1 VSHASGPV
9 SQSHLPKQFLITLQA
24 TASRI
29 TLLIPPRHISVVTAA
44 SSQAQTIEG
53 STRMPKLLSARKTE
67 DTFVAGVKKNIALT
81 KRLIEEGKTPGTLA
95 IVSGS
100 ESARN
105 LWQKIL
111 HEAKSSLQ
119 VISVFSLHEDL
130 PVNQAFGV
138 LLLWQRLRDAADRTR
153 GTLAAFVFGSGTR
166 STPFTETDNAQKPAI
181 VTPVRGMSDGKER
194 YLTMVELA
202 VRYFIPVQQYL
213 MRSGFEG
220 LIIKWGDEVQIPT
233 FDLSGQ
239 NPELFGNAD
248 IVRFVSIQEMT
259 TESALNKDWVGVNEK
274 QHVTAFIP
282 RRPLSDMEK
291 LADRGLVQ
299 KRDGKLYGGVNLGS
313 VAVSYDLL
321 DALLNE
327 FKGEVND
334 STANRN
340 HRPALDPEFFT
351 ALTIAV
357 IQDEN
362 ERREAWQRA
371 IQESKDVQKL
381 SEKMLDVLERMQKA
395 IKMLDRPLKMLAL
408 DFQDQYWG
416 DIGQH
421 PQIYD
426 FYIGLNKLGPEG
438 EILRALG
445 DIPDQRDE
453 NGNIIVGDSY
463 ISQNITVKNSVLIN
477 VTLTGQGRIENSVLI
492 GTRAGNIDMENGF
505 DVLSTATSLH
515 VSSRGGT
522 YKVVSDVPVSVAA
535 GERVTTLFMPT
546 HGTYLMRVHEHTNLR
561 DTAAT
566 YDVPIFGNPVSFKDA
581 HEDMGRITVEELERV
596 RSATLPS
603 STTT

>member
-1 VSHASGPV
+1 MS
-9 SQSHLPKQFLITLQA
+9 
-24 TASRI
+24 
-29 TLLIPPRHISVVTAA
+29 
-44 SSQAQTIEG
+44 
-53 STRMPKLLSARKTE
+53 KLLSTCDTE

-81 KRLIEEGKTPGTLA
+81 KLLIEEGKTPGTLA

-100 ESARN
+100 ESAKN

-111 HEAKSSLQ
+111 DGAKSSLKA
-119 VISVFSLHEDL
+119 ISVFSLHEDL

-138 LLLWQRLRDAADRTR
+138 LLLWQRLSHAADRTR

-166 STPFTETDNAQKPAI
+166 ATPFTETDNAQKPAI
-181 VTPVRGMSDGKER
+181 VTPVRVISDGKER

-202 VRYFIPVQQYL
+202 IRYFLPVQQYL

-220 LIIKWGDEVQIPT
+220 LIIKWGDEVQMPT
-233 FDLSGQ
+233 CDLSGQ
-239 NPELFGNAD
+239 NPALFGKAD
-248 IVRFVSIQEMT
+248 IVRFVSIQEIT
-259 TESALNKDWVGVNEK
+259 TDSASNKDWVGVNEK
-274 QHVTAFIP
+274 KHVTAFIP
-282 RRPLSDMEK
+282 RRPLSDMAK

-340 HRPALDPEFFT
+340 ARPALDPEFFT

-357 IQDEN
+357 SEDEN
-362 ERREAWQRA
+362 ERREAWQKA
-371 IQESKDVQKL
+371 IQASKDVKQL
-381 SEKMLDVLERMQKA
+381 SATIPDVLERIQRA
-395 IKMLDRPLKMLAL
+395 IGTLARPLKMVAL

-426 FYIGLNKLGPEG
+426 FYMALNEPGPKG
-438 EILRALG
+438 DILRALA
-445 DIPDQRDE
+445 DIPDHRDE
-453 NGNIIVGDSY
+453 HGNIIVGDSY

-477 VTLTGQGRIENSVLI
+477 VTLTGQGRIEHSVLI
-492 GTRAGNIDMENGF
+492 GTRAGNIAMENGF
-505 DVLSTATSLH
+505 DVLSTATSLQ

-522 YKVVSDVPVSVAA
+522 YKVVSNVPVSVAE

-546 HGTYLMRVHEHTNLR
+546 HGTHLMRVHEHTNLR

-581 HEDMGRITVEELERV
+581 HEDMGRITVEELEQARG
-596 RSATLPS
+596 AKLPS
-603 STTT
+603 STHT

>member
-1 VSHASGPV
+1 MS
-9 SQSHLPKQFLITLQA
+9 
-24 TASRI
+24 
-29 TLLIPPRHISVVTAA
+29 
-44 SSQAQTIEG
+44 
-53 STRMPKLLSARKTE
+53 KLLSECHTE
-67 DTFVAGVKKNIALT
+67 DAFVAGVKKNIALT
-81 KRLIEEGKTPGTLA
+81 KRLIEEGQTPGTLA

-100 ESARN
+100 ESAKN

-111 HEAKSSLQ
+111 QGAKSSLKA
-119 VISVFSLHEDL
+119 ISVISLHEDL

-138 LLLWQRLRDAADRTR
+138 LLLWQRLRDATDRIR

-166 STPFTETDNAQKPAI
+166 ATPFTETDNAQKPAI
-181 VTPVRGMSDGKER
+181 VTPVRVISDGKER

-202 VRYFIPVQQYL
+202 IRYFLPVQQYL

-233 FDLSGQ
+233 CDLSGH

-259 TESALNKDWVGVNEK
+259 TDSAANKDWVGVNDK

-291 LADRGLVQ
+291 LAERGLVH

-313 VAVSYDLL
+313 VAVSYELL
-321 DALLNE
+321 DTLLNE

-340 HRPALDPEFFT
+340 ARPALDPEFFT

-357 IQDEN
+357 NQDEH
-362 ERREAWQRA
+362 ERRKAWQRA
-371 IQESKDVQKL
+371 IQESKDVQQL
-381 SEKMLDVLERMQKA
+381 SETIPDVLERIQRA
-395 IKMLDRPLKMLAL
+395 IGALQRPVHMVAL

-426 FYIGLNKLGPEG
+426 FYMGLNEPGPKG
-438 EILRALG
+438 DILRALA
-445 DIPDQRDE
+445 DIRDQRDE
-453 NGNIIVGDSY
+453 HGNIIVGDSY
-463 ISQNITVKNSVLIN
+463 ISQNITVRNSVLIN
-477 VTLTGQGRIENSVLI
+477 VTLTGQGRIEYGVLI
-492 GTRAGNIDMENGF
+492 GTRAGNINIENGF
-505 DVLSTATSLH
+505 DVLSTAPGLQ
-515 VSSRGGT
+515 VASRGGM
-522 YKVVSDVPVSVAA
+522 YKVVSDVPVSVAE

-546 HGTYLMRVHEHTNLR
+546 HGTHLMRVHEHTNLR

-566 YDVPIFGNPVSFKDA
+566 YDVPICGNPVSFKDA
-581 HEDMGRITVEELERV
+581 HEDMGRITVEELEQA
-596 RSATLPS
+596 RSTKLPN
-603 STTT
+603 STHT

>member
-1 VSHASGPV
+1 
-9 SQSHLPKQFLITLQA
+9 
-24 TASRI
+24 
-29 TLLIPPRHISVVTAA
+29 
-44 SSQAQTIEG
+44 
-53 STRMPKLLSARKTE
+53 MPKLLSERHSE
-67 DTFVAGVKKNIALT
+67 DAFVAGVKKNIELT
-81 KRLIEEGKTPGTLA
+81 KRLIEEGTTPGTLA

-100 ESARN
+100 ESARD
-105 LWQKIL
+105 LWQRIL
-111 HEAKSSLQ
+111 DGAKRALKAI
-119 VISVFSLHEDL
+119 VVFSFHEDL

-181 VTPVRGMSDGKER
+181 VTPVRVMSAGKER

-202 VRYFIPVQQYL
+202 IRYFIPVQQYL
-213 MRSGFEG
+213 TRSGFEG

-233 FDLSGQ
+233 CDLAGQ

-259 TESALNKDWVGVNEK
+259 TDSASNKDWVGVNGK
-274 QHVTAFIP
+274 KHITAFIP
-282 RRPLSDMEK
+282 RRPLSDMDN

-299 KRDGKLYGGVNLGS
+299 KRDGKLYGGINLGS

-334 STANRN
+334 STAKRN

-357 IQDEN
+357 MQDEL
-362 ERREAWQRA
+362 ERREAWARA
-371 IQESKDVQKL
+371 IQESKDVKTL
-381 SEKMLDVLERMQKA
+381 SETMPDVLERIQRA
-395 IKMLDRPLKMLAL
+395 IGTLGRPVKMVAL

-426 FYIGLNKLGPEG
+426 FYMALNEPGPQG
-438 EILRALG
+438 DILRALA
-445 DIPDQRDE
+445 DIPDQRDVH
-453 NGNIIVGDSY
+453 GNIIVGDSY
-463 ISQNITVKNSVLIN
+463 ISENITVNNSVLIN
-477 VTLTGQGRIENSVLI
+477 VTLTGQGRIEHSVLI
-492 GTRAGNIDMENGF
+492 GTRAGNINMENGF

-546 HGTYLMRVHEHTNLR
+546 HGTHLMRVHEHTNLR

-596 RSATLPS
+596 RNAKLPN
-603 STTT
+603 STRT

>member
-1 VSHASGPV
+1 
-9 SQSHLPKQFLITLQA
+9 
-24 TASRI
+24 
-29 TLLIPPRHISVVTAA
+29 
-44 SSQAQTIEG
+44 
-53 STRMPKLLSARKTE
+53 LSECNAE
-67 DTFVAGVKKNIALT
+67 DAFVAGVKKNIALT
-81 KRLIEEGKTPGTLA
+81 KLLIEEGKTPGTLA

-100 ESARN
+100 ESAKN
-105 LWQKIL
+105 LWQKL
-111 HEAKSSLQ
+111 LDVAKPSLKA
-119 VISVFSLHEDL
+119 ISVFSLHEDL

-166 STPFTETDNAQKPAI
+166 ATPFTETDNAQKPAM
-181 VTPVRGMSDGKER
+181 VTPVRAISDGQER

-202 VRYFIPVQQYL
+202 IRYFLSVQQYL

-233 FDLSGQ
+233 CDLSGQ

-259 TESALNKDWVGVNEK
+259 TDSASNKDWVGVNDK

-299 KRDGKLYGGVNLGS
+299 KRDGKLYGGINLGS
-313 VAVSYDLL
+313 VAVSYELL

-327 FKGEVND
+327 FRGEVND
-334 STANRN
+334 RTAKRN
-340 HRPALDPEFFT
+340 DRPALDPEFFT
-351 ALTIAV
+351 ALIIAV
-357 IQDEN
+357 SPDEN

-371 IQESKDVQKL
+371 IQESKDVKKL
-381 SEKMLDVLERMQKA
+381 SETIPDVLERIQKA
-395 IKMLDRPLKMLAL
+395 IATLARPLQVVAL

-426 FYIGLNKLGPEG
+426 FYMGLNDPGSKGD
-438 EILRALG
+438 ILRALA

-453 NGNIIVGDSY
+453 HGNIIVGHSY
-463 ISQNITVKNSVLIN
+463 ISKNITVRHSVLIN
-477 VTLTGQGRIENSVLI
+477 VTLTGQGHIEQSVLI

-505 DVLSTATSLH
+505 DVLSTATSLQ

-546 HGTYLMRVHEHTNLR
+546 HGTHLMRVHEHTNLR
-561 DTAAT
+561 DTPAT
-566 YDVPIFGNPVSFKDA
+566 YDIPICGNSVSFKDA
-581 HEDMGRITVEELERV
+581 HEDMGRITVEALEQARG
-596 RSATLPS
+596 AKLPS
-603 STTT
+603 TIHT